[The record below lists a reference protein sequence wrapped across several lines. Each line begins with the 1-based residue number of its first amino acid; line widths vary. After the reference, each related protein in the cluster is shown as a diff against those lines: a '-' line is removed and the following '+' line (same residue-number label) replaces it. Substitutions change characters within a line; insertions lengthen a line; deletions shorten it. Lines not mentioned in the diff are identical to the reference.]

1 MPEDILWVYWKR
13 RWQQRVTGEPPDRR
27 QALPPAARPVFS
39 YDALKKHKDLF
50 KHESSLLTQVRT
62 GKVGLRAFLF
72 ERKVPD
78 VVTPRCLCGEAPE
91 TVAHLVLNC
100 RDLAQPREELRRLM
114 APKAMQT
121 YRDFVAATAKKK
133 TAHVLI
139 RWLLSTGRFP
149 EYRLAEQYRAEAVRG
164 AAEVAAEA
172 VRSANA
178 AYYQRLAG
186 APPAS

>member
-1 MPEDILWVYWKR
+1 
-13 RWQQRVTGEPPDRR
+13 
-27 QALPPAARPVFS
+27 
-39 YDALKKHKDLF
+39 
-50 KHESSLLTQVRT
+50 
-62 GKVGLRAFLF
+62 
-72 ERKVPD
+72 
-78 VVTPRCLCGEAPE
+78 
-91 TVAHLVLNC
+91 
-100 RDLAQPREELRRLM
+100 
-114 APKAMQT
+114 MQT